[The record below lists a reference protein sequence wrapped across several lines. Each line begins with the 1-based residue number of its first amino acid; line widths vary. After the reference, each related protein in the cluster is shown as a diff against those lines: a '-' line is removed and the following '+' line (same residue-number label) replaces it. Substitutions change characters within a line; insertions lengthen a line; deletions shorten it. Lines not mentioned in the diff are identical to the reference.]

1 MRLGVLKPSKKE
13 ITHSNTEIEQ
23 ENAQKVADQNFS
35 INRFQN
41 IQPINEE

>member
-13 ITHSNTEIEQ
+13 ITHSNTEIQ
-23 ENAQKVADQNFS
+23 ENAQNVADQNFS